1 VARRVDPL
9 AGLLVLAS
17 NAANSLLKVVLS
29 LTSSYSWSH
38 DPSCVASLV
47 ASCIASLVYVTS
59 FVFWLL
65 AVLLVQLVFFD
76 QIFTCCTA
84 RPSWLSCSDHR

>member
-1 VARRVDPL
+1 MIT
-9 AGLLVLAS
+9 S
-17 NAANSLLKVVLS
+17 FFLS
-29 LTSSYSWSH
+29 LDT
-38 DPSCVASLV
+38 SCVASLV

-59 FVFWLL
+59 FVFWLF
-65 AVLLVQLVFFD
+65 AMLLVELVFFD